1 MRNKILMGV
10 SLLALLGSTSQ
21 SMAQTATS
29 GGLEDVVVTAQRIRQ
44 NLEDVPISVSSF
56 DSAQLEQ
63 LQIKGTADISRLV
76 PNMFGTNNVG
86 TGSANVYYLRGMGQT
101 ESFPTFDPQ
110 VGTYVDDIYIGRQS
124 ANNFGLFDVDQ
135 LQVLRGPQGTLFGR
149 NSTGGAVVVSL
160 AKPTD
165 AFGGYVE
172 GGYGAYNRD
181 FGEASVN
188 LPASHEILTKTSV
201 YGIRDDGYVDDVA
214 TATRLNAHNDY
225 GVRESVRLVP
235 ASMDNVIWDLSAD
248 YIHSGFN
255 AEQNSPANGKRVSY
269 SGYGDVSAPVAVV
282 GGASILADIQNIIKQ
297 PIGNLA
303 NGEDLRAWG
312 AMSNLEIGLPGGK
325 LNVITGYRGQNQI
338 GAADFPF
345 PAVSG
350 SLVPYDNNELGQ
362 FGIALNSQVNQYSQ
376 ELKWTGSLGDKVDYT
391 AGVFYLYEENT
402 SRYLETLTIPIAP
415 LTVLGLELSSPE
427 DFHNNTDSKAAYTQ
441 FDYKADEHLTVTL
454 GARFTDEN
462 KTYRVHALGPNGF
475 DSADVLAAGHPTS
488 LTTDQLTPHLS
499 LQYRFDPQLMVYGSA
514 TRGFQGGGWNSLTAA
529 ALTVTAFTPETVW
542 TYETG
547 ARFESSDHRLRL
559 NGDFFYNDIHNYQL
573 VTLGPGQGNFVTEN
587 AADLITYGAEADLT
601 YKPIDNLTLS
611 GTLGLQNGYYTN
623 PSATTQTQRTACLS
637 GVSADCGQG
646 IVSPDGGLAPPEYLP
661 PVSATLA
668 ALYVWKFDHY
678 DLLTSAGAQFQ
689 GRDHVDT
696 SGVHDGLSGSHAL
709 LDLGA
714 TLKLNDQRISITAE
728 CQNCLNSNYEAAYLF
743 VKYYNTPGLWDIKVR
758 YDF

>member
-1 MRNKILMGV
+1 MRK
-10 SLLALLGSTSQ
+10 SLLIGASMAALAGYANATS
-21 SMAQTATS
+21 AQTATS
-29 GGLEDVVVTAQRIRQ
+29 GGLEDVVVTAQRVKQ
-44 NLEDVPISVSSF
+44 NIEDVPIAVSSF

-63 LQIKGTADISRLV
+63 LQVNGTADITRLV

-149 NSTGGAVVVSL
+149 NSTGGAVVISL

-165 AFGGYVE
+165 TFGGYVE
-172 GGYGAYNRD
+172 GGYGAYNRA
-181 FGEASVN
+181 FGKASVN
-188 LPASHEILTKTSV
+188 LPISSEILTKTSV
-201 YGIRDDGYVDDVA
+201 YGVRDDGYVDDVA
-214 TATRLNAHNDY
+214 TGTRLNAHNDY
-225 GVRESVRLVP
+225 GVRESVRLAP
-235 ASMDNVIWDLSAD
+235 SSMDNVVWDLSAD
-248 YIHSGFN
+248 YVHSGFN

-269 SGYGDVSAPVAVV
+269 SGYGNVNAPIAVL
-282 GGASILADIQNIIKQ
+282 GGGPILADIQSIIKQ
-297 PIGNLA
+297 PIGDLA

-312 AMSNLEIGLPGGK
+312 GMSNLEVALPGGK

-345 PAVSG
+345 PSVSG
-350 SLVPYDNNELGQ
+350 ALVPYDNNYLGQ

-376 ELKWTGSLGDKVDYT
+376 ELKWTGNVGEKLSYT
-391 AGVFYLYEENT
+391 AGLFYLYEENT

-415 LTVLGLELSSPE
+415 TTVLGLELSSPE

-441 FDYKADEHLTVTL
+441 FDYKADEHLTVTV

-475 DSADVLAAGHPTS
+475 DTADVLAAGHPTS
-488 LTTDQLTPHLS
+488 LTTDQFTPHLS
-499 LQYRFDPQLMVYGSA
+499 LQYRLDPELMLYGSA

-547 ARFESSDHRLRL
+547 ARYESADHRLRL
-559 NGDFFYNDIHNYQL
+559 NGDVFYNDIKNYQL
-573 VTLGPGQGNFVTEN
+573 VTLGPGSGNFVTEN
-587 AADLITYGAEADLT
+587 AADLITYGAELDAS
-601 YKPIDNLTLS
+601 YKPIDALTLS
-611 GTLGLQNGYYTN
+611 GTLGLQNGYYVN
-623 PSATTQTQRTACLS
+623 PSATTQTQRSACLS

-646 IVSPDGGLAPPEYLP
+646 IISPDGGLAAPEYLP

-668 ALYVWKFDHY
+668 AVYDWKIDNY
-678 DLLTSAGAQFQ
+678 DILPSVGVQFL

-696 SGVHDGLSGSHAL
+696 SGVHDGVSGTHAL
-709 LDLGA
+709 LDLGT
-714 TLKLNDQRISITAE
+714 TLKLPDSRLSITAE
-728 CQNCLNSNYEAAYLF
+728 CQNCLQTNYVAAYLF
-743 VKYYNTPGLWDIKVR
+743 VKYYNTPGIWDVKLR